1 MFILLQ
7 IYDKMLKRQNFSPFF
22 LILCAFHRVRWFTMQ
37 RSTPSIRLFV
47 HDVHYWNLI
56 VNTDWIINKLFV
68 GFDYLLYLC
77 HRNRIH
83 YIIMATAT
91 MEHITL
97 EVPSFEVA
105 FLRTLSKKMGW
116 TMKRQRKSG
125 IQQALDDV
133 EAGRVYEANSVED
146 LMSQLNS

>member
-1 MFILLQ
+1 
-7 IYDKMLKRQNFSPFF
+7 
-22 LILCAFHRVRWFTMQ
+22 
-37 RSTPSIRLFV
+37 
-47 HDVHYWNLI
+47 
-56 VNTDWIINKLFV
+56 
-68 GFDYLLYLC
+68 
-77 HRNRIH
+77 
-83 YIIMATAT
+83 MATAT